1 VCLQTLESISLLRR
15 KRTPFVASRSPSA
28 RRPSGSKL
36 RPSRPVRFV
45 VALNKVD
52 RCYNWKSVP
61 DGAIR
66 DALAAQDE
74 STLGQFKDK
83 FGQAKVQLNEQ
94 GLNVALYWENDDPG
108 TTVSVIPTSA
118 ISGEGVPDLIA
129 TIVRLT
135 QRRLADSLMYNAT
148 LQCTVLEVKMLEGI
162 GTTIDVILV
171 NGTLHEG
178 DTLVLCSADGAIVTQ
193 ARALL
198 TPPPAREMRVKTEFV
213 HHKSIQAAMGIK
225 ICAQDL
231 GGVTPGTSLMVC
243 GPDDDVEDI
252 KEEVMKDMQGL
263 TDTLATE
270 SKGVFVQASTL
281 GALEALLEFLRA
293 PGKDRQG
300 VERPA
305 IPVSGVSIGPIQKK
319 DVIKASIMLQ
329 KKSPEYATILGFD
342 VPVAAGVRE
351 FAESSGVRIFT
362 ADIIYHLEDQFTRY
376 LDEVME
382 ERRKAAADIAVFP
395 TVISILP
402 QHIINKKDPIIV
414 GCHVEEGVL
423 RVGTPLCIPENGH
436 LDVGIVTGIQVN
448 QRDQDKAKKGTDAAV
463 KIANASNPTLTYGR
477 QFDHEKKLYSKLSRE
492 SIDALKAYFKD
503 EMDKELGN
511 DGWRLVV
518 KMKKVYG
525 IL

>member
-1 VCLQTLESISLLRR
+1 
-15 KRTPFVASRSPSA
+15 
-28 RRPSGSKL
+28 
-36 RPSRPVRFV
+36 
-45 VALNKVD
+45 
-52 RCYNWKSVP
+52 
-61 DGAIR
+61 
-66 DALAAQDE
+66 
-74 STLGQFKDK
+74 
-83 FGQAKVQLNEQ
+83 
-94 GLNVALYWENDDPG
+94 
-108 TTVSVIPTSA
+108 
-118 ISGEGVPDLIA
+118 
-129 TIVRLT
+129 
-135 QRRLADSLMYNAT
+135 M
-148 LQCTVLEVKMLEGI
+148 
-162 GTTIDVILV
+162 
-171 NGTLHEG
+171 
-178 DTLVLCSADGAIVTQ
+178 
-193 ARALL
+193 
-198 TPPPAREMRVKTEFV
+198 
-213 HHKSIQAAMGIK
+213 
-225 ICAQDL
+225 
-231 GGVTPGTSLMVC
+231 
-243 GPDDDVEDI
+243 
-252 KEEVMKDMQGL
+252 
-263 TDTLATE
+263 
-270 SKGVFVQASTL
+270 
-281 GALEALLEFLRA
+281 
-293 PGKDRQG
+293 
-300 VERPA
+300 
-305 IPVSGVSIGPIQKK
+305 
-319 DVIKASIMLQ
+319 
-329 KKSPEYATILGFD
+329 
-342 VPVAAGVRE
+342 PVAAGVRE